1 MLEFLLMLLGL
12 AFPNSDANTVSSDLN
27 QVTIEN
33 TQTANDNGYSSI
45 EGDTGG
51 EEAHIPPKR

>member
-12 AFPNSDANTVSSDLN
+12 AFPNSDTNTVSSDLN

-33 TQTANDNGYSSI
+33 TQTANDAGSSS
-45 EGDTGG
+45 EKDTGG
-51 EEAHIPPKR
+51 ETGHIPPK